1 MDKLNY
7 GVIGN
12 CCTAALISDKG
23 SIDWLCF
30 PNFDSPSIFAS
41 LLDREKGGYFG
52 FEVSPDYQISQ
63 SYVPHTNIL
72 STNFVSEENEFAVVD
87 FMPCYHLSD
96 ASNCYRPAEIYRYI
110 RRIKGTPRFK
120 INYEPAPDYARGKT
134 IFNTT
139 SEYIETYST
148 SNSKD
153 RQYLYSSLPLH
164 KILEREKLE
173 YCRTLVYWLNWTD
186 RTKKFTVYNDVIE

>member
-1 MDKLNY
+1 MF
-7 GVIGN
+7 
-12 CCTAALISDKG
+12 LIQ
-23 SIDWLCF
+23 
-30 PNFDSPSIFAS
+30 IFFRPTS
-41 LLDREKGGYFG
+41 
-52 FEVSPDYQISQ
+52 
-63 SYVPHTNIL
+63 
-72 STNFVSEENEFAVVD
+72 VSEENEFAVVD

-148 SNSKD
+148 SD
-153 RQYLYSSLPLH
+153 
-164 KILEREKLE
+164 
-173 YCRTLVYWLNWTD
+173 
-186 RTKKFTVYNDVIE
+186 TVLQASFGL

>member
-96 ASNCYRPAEIYRYI
+96 DFCPNREIILLVLTRTYVQNRCELCETEEIRSKLMKGFCTWEKKNGLSRKNEI
-110 RRIKGTPRFK
+110 RR
-120 INYEPAPDYARGKT
+120 RG
-134 IFNTT
+134 ISVF
-139 SEYIETYST
+139 YGAILRML
-148 SNSKD
+148 SKVNGK
-153 RQYLYSSLPLH
+153 Q
-164 KILEREKLE
+164 E
-173 YCRTLVYWLNWTD
+173 
-186 RTKKFTVYNDVIE
+186 

>member
-1 MDKLNY
+1 
-7 GVIGN
+7 
-12 CCTAALISDKG
+12 
-23 SIDWLCF
+23 
-30 PNFDSPSIFAS
+30 
-41 LLDREKGGYFG
+41 
-52 FEVSPDYQISQ
+52 
-63 SYVPHTNIL
+63 
-72 STNFVSEENEFAVVD
+72 
-87 FMPCYHLSD
+87 MPCYHLSD

-164 KILEREKLE
+164 NILEQKEIVLAKDEFLLLHITRK
-173 YCRTLVYWLNWTD
+173 
-186 RTKKFTVYNDVIE
+186 